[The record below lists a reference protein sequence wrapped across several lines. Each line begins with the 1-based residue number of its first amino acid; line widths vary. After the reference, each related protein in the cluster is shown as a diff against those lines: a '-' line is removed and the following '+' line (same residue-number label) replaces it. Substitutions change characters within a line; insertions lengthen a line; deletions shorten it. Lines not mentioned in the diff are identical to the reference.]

1 MPVVSVP
8 CQFAMCHGLVFSFLH
23 YSHIAFPIFPISFVL
38 HPWSLI
44 PLYTHTK
51 QNKANREL
59 SVVCLSVCEFLC
71 LWTYFL
77 KIICWEKCW
86 KKRNSW
92 KIIYFFKDI
101 FFKVNVRWHTAINQ
115 HLLQTTIEWMWHS
128 YDVECLSILPHST
141 PSWILS

>member
-1 MPVVSVP
+1 MITNKLLVP
-8 CQFAMCHGLVFSFLH
+8 YPF
-23 YSHIAFPIFPISFVL
+23 SHIAFPIFPISFIL

-71 LWTYFL
+71 LWIYFL

-92 KIIYFFKDI
+92 KIIYFFARDSLCTWYALRICNYFWVWGSFWAHFEARGI
-101 FFKVNVRWHTAINQ
+101 FCSAQNYFE
-115 HLLQTTIEWMWHS
+115 TI
-128 YDVECLSILPHST
+128 
-141 PSWILS
+141 SWIILNLLNKRN